1 MYDAIFILLVNTKF
15 IYYVFC
21 DYAVQDKKIKLR
33 VK

>member
-15 IYYVFC
+15 IHYVFC
-21 DYAVQDKKIKLR
+21 DYAVQDKNLKLR